1 VAGLTGRRYNDVNP
15 AVDGRREPFDDRD
28 GARSMTDSSLVLD
41 PRFALAAV
49 DRRLFGSFV
58 EHMGRCVY
66 TGIYEP
72 DHPTADEWGFR
83 GDVMELVQELGPTLV
98 RYPGGNFVSSYRWE
112 DGVGPQADR
121 PTRLDLAW
129 RSIEP
134 NSVGINE
141 FMTWCRTAGVE
152 PMMAVNL
159 GTRGVQ
165 EACDLLEYSN
175 HPSGTHL
182 SDLRRSHGVKDPHE
196 IKLWCLGNELD
207 GPWQIGQ
214 KTAHEY
220 GRLAAE
226 TGKAMRLV
234 DPSIELVAVGSSNS
248 TMPTFASW
256 EATVL
261 EHTYDV
267 VDYISLH
274 AYYEQHGDDVDSFL
288 ATAVDMDLF
297 IDAVVATADH
307 MGAKL
312 RRRKKLRLAFDEWN
326 VWYQE
331 RFVGQ
336 AKLDWQYARPL
347 IEDSYTVVDAVVV
360 GSYLISLLNHADRV
374 AVACQAQLVNI
385 IAPILTEPGGRAW
398 RQTIFHPFAQA
409 ARLARGQVLR
419 TLLTSPAHS
428 TERYGEV
435 PLVHATATYDEA
447 TGDVCLFAVNRST
460 TDVQPLTADLRSL
473 GPMRIAEHSVL
484 ADDDLGARNTAEQPD
499 RVVPRPGRDAR
510 LEERRL
516 TVALPPVSWNV
527 LRLSPEPAA

>member
-1 VAGLTGRRYNDVNP
+1 MQTPRPLTSHR
-15 AVDGRREPFDDRD
+15 RD
-28 GARSMTDSSLVLD
+28 GSLDMAHSSLVLD
-41 PRFALAAV
+41 PRFVLADV

-72 DHPTADEWGFR
+72 DHATADASGFR
-83 GDVMELVQELGPTLV
+83 GDVLELVRELGPTLV

-112 DGVGPQADR
+112 DGVGPVENR

-129 RSIEP
+129 RSLEP
-134 NSVGINE
+134 NSVGLNE
-141 FMTWCRTAGVE
+141 FMHWARTAGVE

-159 GTRGVQ
+159 GTRGVA

-175 HPSGTHL
+175 HPGGTYL
-182 SDLRRSHGVKDPHE
+182 SDLRRSHGVKDPHD

-226 TGKAMRLV
+226 AGKAMRLV

-288 ATAVDMDLF
+288 ATATDMDRF
-297 IDAVVATADH
+297 IDAVIATADH
-307 MGAKL
+307 VGAKL
-312 RRRKKLRLAFDEWN
+312 RQKKKLRLAFDEWN

-336 AKLDWQYARPL
+336 SNLDWQYARPL
-347 IEDSYTVVDAVVV
+347 IEDNFTVVDAVVV

-374 AVACQAQLVNI
+374 TVACQAQLVNI

-398 RQTIFHPFAQA
+398 RQTIFHPFAQT
-409 ARLARGQVLR
+409 ARLARGRVL
-419 TLLTSPAHS
+419 SPLIES
-428 TERYGEV
+428 SLYPTERFGEV
-435 PLVHATATYDEA
+435 PMLHATATFDDD
-447 TGDVCLFAVNRST
+447 TGDLCLFAVNRST
-460 TDVQPLTADLRSL
+460 TETLPLTADLR
-473 GPMRIAEHSVL
+473 GFGAMRVAEHSVL
-484 ADDDLGARNTAEQPD
+484 ADDDLQARNTAEQPD
-499 RVVPRPGRDAR
+499 RVVPRRGTGASVEDGQ
-510 LEERRL
+510 L
-516 TVALPPVSWNV
+516 TVGLPPASWNV
-527 LRLSPEPAA
+527 LRLRPAPAG

>member
-1 VAGLTGRRYNDVNP
+1 
-15 AVDGRREPFDDRD
+15 
-28 GARSMTDSSLVLD
+28 MTESSLVLD
-41 PRFALAAV
+41 PRFVLAGV

-72 DHPTADEWGFR
+72 DHPTADESGFR
-83 GDVMELVQELGPTLV
+83 GDVLELVRELGPTLV

-112 DGVGPQADR
+112 DGVGPVENR
-121 PTRLDLAW
+121 PVRLDLAW
-129 RSIEP
+129 RSLEP
-134 NSVGINE
+134 NSVGLNE
-141 FMTWCRTAGVE
+141 FMSWARTAGVE

-165 EACDLLEYSN
+165 EACDLLEYAN
-175 HPSGTHL
+175 HPGGTHL

-226 TGKAMRLV
+226 AGKAMRLV

-267 VDYISLH
+267 VDYISMH

-288 ATAVDMDLF
+288 ATSTDMDRF

-307 MGAKL
+307 VGAKL
-312 RRRKKLRLAFDEWN
+312 RRRKRLRVAFDEWN

-336 AKLDWQYARPL
+336 TNLDWQYARPL
-347 IEDSYTVVDAVVV
+347 IEDQFNVADAVVV

-374 AVACQAQLVNI
+374 SVACQAQLVNI

-398 RQTIFHPFAQA
+398 RQTIFYPFAQA

-419 TLLTSPAHS
+419 TLLQSSTHE

-435 PLVHATATYDEA
+435 PLLHATATYDDG
-447 TGDVCLFAVNRST
+447 TGDVCLFAVNRSST
-460 TDVQPLTADLRSL
+460 ETLPLTADLRGFGS
-473 GPMRIAEHSVL
+473 MRVAEHSVL
-484 ADDDLGARNTAEQPD
+484 TDDDLSARNTADEPD

-510 LEERRL
+510 LEDRRL
-516 TVALPPVSWNV
+516 TVGLPPASWNV
-527 LRLSPEPAA
+527 LRLSPVPAS